1 MKVEFLAAL
10 QGSGCLK
17 FDGDGE
23 GIVRFTVPASELPNL
38 AKLLAYRET
47 TLKVTVQAQS

>member
-1 MKVEFLAAL
+1 MKIEFVAAL
-10 QGSGCLK
+10 QGSGCLR

-23 GIVRFTVPASELPNL
+23 GIVRLTVPASELPQL

-47 TLKVTVQAQS
+47 VLNVTIQPQS